1 MFEKN
6 KIKKLFELNK
16 ISGTFNIEN
25 DDDVKLKIKAY
36 KRFLKVLNT
45 KNILERPYALENII
59 NYYFQVEMYNLI
71 IKFFEFKIDFEFLKD
86 RLDYLNS
93 WYNEILDDLADYER
107 LDHEKI

>member
-6 KIKKLFELNK
+6 KIKKVFEINK
-16 ISGTFNIEN
+16 RSGTFNIEN
-25 DDDVKLKIKAY
+25 SADVKLKLKAY
-36 KRFLKVLNT
+36 KRFLKELNT
-45 KNILERPYALENII
+45 KNILKRPNALENVI

-86 RLDYLNS
+86 RIDYLNS
-93 WYNEILDDLADYER
+93 RYNEILDDLADYER

>member
-6 KIKKLFELNK
+6 KIKYIFELNK

-25 DDDVKLKIKAY
+25 DTDVKLKLKAY
-36 KRFLKVLNT
+36 KRFLKRLNT
-45 KNILERPYALENII
+45 KNILKRPNALENVI

-86 RLDYLNS
+86 RIDYLNS